1 MSKNK
6 TKNSKTDA
14 KADTIAA
21 RIMLNKQ
28 AVLLQ
33 LKKNPVIQS
42 ACHRANIDKSTVY
55 RWMKQDTAFAE
66 ILKETQKEGHE
77 FICDMAESQLIKKI
91 GDGDRTSCIFY
102 LKTHRKNEFSE
113 QINYEHRIENR
124 SELSV
129 EDRKLMHAGM
139 IKGLAGFFYGKLTP
153 KDTEEAILKNNELID
168 KGIRKNEDYKE
179 KLRQMIESKNTE
191 EE

>member
-1 MSKNK
+1 MAKNK
-6 TKNSKTDA
+6 SNKSKTDA
-14 KADTIAA
+14 KAETIAA

-42 ACHRANIDKSTVY
+42 ACHRAGVDKSTVY

-102 LKTHRKNEFSE
+102 LKTHRKIEFSE
-113 QINYEHRIENR
+113 QINYEHRIENH

-129 EDRKLMHAGM
+129 EDRKAMHAGV
-139 IKGLAGFFYGKLTP
+139 IRGLAGFFYDKLTP
-153 KDTEEAILKNNELID
+153 KDTEEAIRKNNEMID
-168 KGIRKNEDYKE
+168 RGIKDAEDHRE
-179 KLRQMIESKNTE
+179 KLRQMVESKGTE
-191 EE
+191 GE

>member
-1 MSKNK
+1 MAKNK

-14 KADTIAA
+14 KAETIAA

-28 AVLLQ
+28 EILSQ

-42 ACHRANIDKSTVY
+42 ACHRAGVDKSTIY
-55 RWMKQDTAFAE
+55 RWMKQDIAFAE

-102 LKTHRKNEFSE
+102 LKTHRKKEFSE
-113 QINYEHRIENR
+113 QVNYEHRIENR
-124 SELSV
+124 SELGV
-129 EDRKLMHAGM
+129 EDRKAMHAGV
-139 IKGLAGFFYGKLTP
+139 IKALSGYFYGKLTP
-153 KDTEEAILKNNELID
+153 KDTEEAIRKNNELID
-168 KGIRKNEDYKE
+168 KGVRVIEEHKE
-179 KLRQMIESKNTE
+179 KMRQSLEGKDTE